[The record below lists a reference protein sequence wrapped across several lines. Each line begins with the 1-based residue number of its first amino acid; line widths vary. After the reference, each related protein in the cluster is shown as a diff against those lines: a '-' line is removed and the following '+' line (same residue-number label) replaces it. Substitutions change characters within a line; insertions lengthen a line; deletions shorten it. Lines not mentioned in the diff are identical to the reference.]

1 LIHAETLHL
10 LRISPARLATR
21 AEVTLFAFD
30 MFVAPFGSHNDCH
43 PDISRTCGVRGSRKP
58 DGELLGVLLAPSR
71 PLHWRPSARFTET
84 DRVVAGPNG
93 AGKTTFAREFL
104 PQEADCPT
112 FVNADLI
119 ADGLSPFDPARV
131 AIRSARIMLQLIREH
146 AERGET
152 FAFETTLAGR
162 NYARPIRRWQAAGYR
177 VTLIFLSLPSTEM
190 ALSRVAERVLQGGHG
205 VPEDVVRRRFIAGRE
220 NFETLYKPLVDEW
233 LHYDN
238 SGTEPMLLER
248 GVKS

>member
-1 LIHAETLHL
+1 MPASPK
-10 LRISPARLATR
+10 RI
-21 AEVTLFAFD
+21 V
-30 MFVAPFGSHNDCH
+30 
-43 PDISRTCGVRGSRKP
+43 I
-58 DGELLGVLLAPSR
+58 
-71 PLHWRPSARFTET
+71 
-84 DRVVAGPNG
+84 VAGPNG

-131 AIRSARIMLQLIREH
+131 AIRSGRIMLQLIREH

-162 NYARPIRRWQAAGYR
+162 NYARSIRRWRAAGYR
-177 VTLIFLSLPSTEM
+177 VTLIFLSLPSPEM

-205 VPEDVVRRRFIAGRE
+205 VAEDVVRRRFIAGRE
-220 NFETLYKPLVDEW
+220 NFETL
-233 LHYDN
+233 
-238 SGTEPMLLER
+238 
-248 GVKS
+248 

>member
-1 LIHAETLHL
+1 VPASPK
-10 LRISPARLATR
+10 RI
-21 AEVTLFAFD
+21 V
-30 MFVAPFGSHNDCH
+30 
-43 PDISRTCGVRGSRKP
+43 I
-58 DGELLGVLLAPSR
+58 
-71 PLHWRPSARFTET
+71 
-84 DRVVAGPNG
+84 VAGPNG

-119 ADGLSPFDPARV
+119 ADGLSPFDPAGV
-131 AIRSARIMLQLIREH
+131 AIRSGRIMLQLIREH

-162 NYARPIRRWQAAGYR
+162 NYAHSIRRWRAAGYR
-177 VTLIFLSLPSTEM
+177 VTLVFLSLPSPEM

-238 SGTEPMLLER
+238 SGTEPVLLER
-248 GVKS
+248 GIGS

>member
-1 LIHAETLHL
+1 VPASPK
-10 LRISPARLATR
+10 RI
-21 AEVTLFAFD
+21 V
-30 MFVAPFGSHNDCH
+30 
-43 PDISRTCGVRGSRKP
+43 I
-58 DGELLGVLLAPSR
+58 
-71 PLHWRPSARFTET
+71 
-84 DRVVAGPNG
+84 VAGPNG

-131 AIRSARIMLQLIREH
+131 AIRSGRIMLQLIREH

-162 NYARPIRRWQAAGYR
+162 NYARSIRRWRAAGYR
-177 VTLIFLSLPSTEM
+177 VTLVFLSLPSPEM

-238 SGTEPMLLER
+238 SGPEPVLLDR
-248 GVKS
+248 G

>member
-1 LIHAETLHL
+1 MINTTVMRVFRCSALFGL
-10 LRISPARLATR
+10 LMFAAALGCGASTAGGGGEGGGSPPAT
-21 AEVTLFAFD
+21 
-30 MFVAPFGSHNDCH
+30 
-43 PDISRTCGVRGSRKP
+43 
-58 DGELLGVLLAPSR
+58 
-71 PLHWRPSARFTET
+71 
-84 DRVVAGPNG
+84 G

-131 AIRSARIMLQLIREH
+131 AIRSGRIMLQFIREH

-152 FAFETTLAGR
+152 FAFETTPAGR
-162 NYARPIRRWQAAGYR
+162 NHARSIRRWGASGYR
-177 VTLIFLSLPSTEM
+177 VTLVFLSLPSPEM
-190 ALSRVAERVLQGGHG
+190 AVSRVAERVLQGGHG
-205 VPEDVVRRRFIAGRE
+205 VAEDVVRRRFIAGRE

-238 SGTEPMLLER
+238 SGAEPVLLE
-248 GVKS
+248 GGIGS